1 MGYPS
6 AAVRMRVGGPASP
19 LRPTRSRIGDNRAM
33 TLRLVALGDSTV
45 EGLMDFG
52 PDETY
57 VGWADRFAEQLAARH
72 PGLAYANL
80 AVRGQTTAEVRASQ
94 LEPALALEPDV
105 ALLVAGVNDLL
116 RPRADRAALRDNL
129 LTMYRRLHE
138 SGAQVLSFTMPDMTR
153 VAPLALAL
161 RPRIEY
167 LNAVVREAAAAHG
180 TIVVDFAAEP
190 VAGHPALWHDDR
202 LHANTEGHRRI
213 AAALAE
219 AIGLDGEDWRR
230 EPRETAAAGL
240 VRIVAREALWIAGHL
255 APWAWGRLRGHEFA
269 TGGQCKR
276 PELLP
281 VVDRPLES
289 GTNPAG

>member
-1 MGYPS
+1 
-6 AAVRMRVGGPASP
+6 
-19 LRPTRSRIGDNRAM
+19 M

-57 VGWADRFAEQLAARH
+57 VGWADRFAQTLARH
-72 PGLAYANL
+72 RPGVAYANL
-80 AVRGQTTAEVRASQ
+80 AVRGQTTTEVRDTQ
-94 LEPALALEPDV
+94 LDRALELEPDV

-116 RPRADRAALRDNL
+116 RPRLDRRALRDNL

-138 SGAQVLSFTMPDMTR
+138 SGAQVLTFTMPDMTR

-161 RPRIEY
+161 RGRIDY
-167 LNAVVREAAAAHG
+167 LNDVVREAGATYG
-180 TIVVDFAAEP
+180 TVVVDFAAEP

-219 AIGLDGEDWRR
+219 AFGLPAEDWRG
-230 EPRETAAAGL
+230 EPPETAAAGL
-240 VRIVAREALWIAGHL
+240 VRIVGRETLWVASHL
-255 APWAWGRLRGHEFA
+255 APWVWGRLRGHDFA
-269 TGGQCKR
+269 TGGRCKR

-281 VVDRPLES
+281 VRD
-289 GTNPAG
+289 